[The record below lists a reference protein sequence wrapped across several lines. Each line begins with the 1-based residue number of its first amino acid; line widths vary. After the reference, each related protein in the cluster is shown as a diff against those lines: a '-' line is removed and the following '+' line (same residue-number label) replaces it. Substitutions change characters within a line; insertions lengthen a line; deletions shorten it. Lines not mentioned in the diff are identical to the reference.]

1 MVATTKCLVADA
13 SPYPPSPRSGRREA
27 GGGWRRWLIH
37 GGSSAQEGTMAMGL
51 EPVDP
56 ATVMH
61 EGGGGDSGRIQCGG
75 SGPAPSPSFLPSPSL
90 CNELCD

>member
-1 MVATTKCLVADA
+1 
-13 SPYPPSPRSGRREA
+13 
-27 GGGWRRWLIH
+27 
-37 GGSSAQEGTMAMGL
+37 MAMGL

-61 EGGGGDSGRIQCGG
+61 GGGGGDSGRIQCGG